1 MRGKKAKALRRQAM
15 TLTESEPSQVMVKK
29 NIGKKIGKDG
39 KVSGYLKGIQFFFQ
53 GYRRNYLNMK
63 RGG

>member
-15 TLTESEPSQVMVKK
+15 AVSEPSQMMVQKHM
-29 NIGKKIGKDG
+29 GKKIGKDG

-53 GYRRNYLNMK
+53 GYRRNYQDMK